1 MISIV
6 IPTINEEKNI
16 GKTLIKINNI
26 SELSKAEV
34 IVVDDDSKDK
44 TLDIVE
50 SFKKINLKVVKNKKK
65 LGLGYAL
72 NKGFKISKNP
82 FVMFIDADLSV
93 KKNDIIKLYN
103 YREQNSIVIGSRYL
117 KNSRI
122 FGASELKVKLSFCLN
137 YITSKIFNLPVID
150 LSHSFRIISKKISI
164 KSKILLTQVFL
175 GINN

>member
-50 SFKKINLKVVKNKKK
+50 SFKKK
-65 LGLGYAL
+65 
-72 NKGFKISKNP
+72 
-82 FVMFIDADLSV
+82 
-93 KKNDIIKLYN
+93 
-103 YREQNSIVIGSRYL
+103 
-117 KNSRI
+117 
-122 FGASELKVKLSFCLN
+122 
-137 YITSKIFNLPVID
+137 
-150 LSHSFRIISKKISI
+150 
-164 KSKILLTQVFL
+164 
-175 GINN
+175 

>member
-50 SFKKINLKVVKNKKK
+50 SFKKKINLKVVKNKKK

-72 NKGFKISKNP
+72 NKG
-82 FVMFIDADLSV
+82 
-93 KKNDIIKLYN
+93 
-103 YREQNSIVIGSRYL
+103 
-117 KNSRI
+117 
-122 FGASELKVKLSFCLN
+122 
-137 YITSKIFNLPVID
+137 
-150 LSHSFRIISKKISI
+150 
-164 KSKILLTQVFL
+164 
-175 GINN
+175 